1 MVLPFVNA
9 IALDAVPLKVPVK
22 FVDVTEL
29 SPVTLVYV
37 PPKIISVDPNVTLLL
52 ASCPF
57 VIPALAD
64 KLLVVM
70 PVADIVPPDI
80 DIPDPSVNAPCF
92 ALKVA

>member
-1 MVLPFVNA
+1 MVLPVVNP
-9 IALDAVPLKVPVK
+9 LAVPLNVPVK

-37 PPKIISVDPNVTLLL
+37 PPKLMDVDPRVIELL
-52 ASCPF
+52 ASCVF
-57 VIPALAD
+57 SIPAVAD
-64 KLLVVM
+64 KLPDVI

-80 DIPDPSVNAPCF
+80 DIPEPAPAVNAPCF